1 MDARRAG
8 WLALSAERDAQLAL
22 RHAYWREGY
31 ALGYAA
37 GYAAGG
43 YAAGYEAGRRD
54 EAGERDRAWHAIAG
68 PIARG
73 GPAFAELE
81 RRRWTV
87 YGEQRTRETFGLP
100 HPADRRP
107 RGGDAG

>member
-8 WLALSAERDAQLAL
+8 LLALSAERETQLRL
-22 RHAYWREGY
+22 RHGYWREGY
-31 ALGYAA
+31 RL
-37 GYAAGG
+37 G

-54 EAGERDRAWHAIAG
+54 EADERDRAWHAIAA

-81 RRRWTV
+81 QRRYMLW
-87 YGEQRTRETFGLP
+87 GEQRTRETFGEP
-100 HPADRRP
+100 HSADRRP
-107 RGGDAG
+107 SKLAAGAGDHS

>member
-1 MDARRAG
+1 MMDARRAG
-8 WLALSAERDAQLAL
+8 WLALSAERDAQLTL
-22 RHAYWREGY
+22 RHGYWREGY
-31 ALGYAA
+31 RLGYAA

-54 EAGERDRAWHAIAG
+54 EADERDRAWNAIAA

-81 RRRWTV
+81 RRRYML
-87 YGEQRTRETFGLP
+87 YGEQRTRETFGEP
-100 HPADRRP
+100 HPADRPGR
-107 RGGDAG
+107 AAAS